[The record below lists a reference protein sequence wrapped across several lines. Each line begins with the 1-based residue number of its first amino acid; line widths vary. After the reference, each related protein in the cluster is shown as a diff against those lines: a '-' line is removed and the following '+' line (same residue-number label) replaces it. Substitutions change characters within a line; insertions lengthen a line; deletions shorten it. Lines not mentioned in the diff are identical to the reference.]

1 MNIAIIS
8 LGCDKNRVDSE
19 KMLGL
24 LKGSGFSFTNDE
36 SEADIIIVNT
46 CCFIDEAKSESIDTI
61 LEMAE
66 YKEYGNCRYLFVAGC
81 LSERY
86 RDELLEELPEVDG
99 YIGTSDLSQIADLI
113 REKLCED
120 DMLADD
126 ESIVIHESRES
137 FASDPGPEK
146 TGGNGENRSKITDE
160 SPSEQMIRADRVI
173 TTPGHYEFL
182 KIAEGCSKRCT
193 YCIIPYVRG
202 SYRSFPMEDLLAEAR
217 FLAEQGVTELIIV
230 AQETSIYGRDLY
242 GRDMLPE
249 LLERLCLID
258 ELRWIR
264 LLYCYPEDIT
274 EQLLDVMAREE
285 KICKYLDMPVQH
297 ASDRIL
303 KMMGRRTN
311 KAQLLEKI
319 ALVRAKIPG
328 VVLRTSL
335 ITGFPGE
342 TAEDHKELLEFVRT
356 VRFDRL
362 GVFTYSQEE
371 GTPAAGFP
379 GQIEEEIKN
388 SRRDDIMTLQNL
400 ISYENLTSHIDETF
414 DVVVDGYL
422 PDDDV
427 YAGRTYMD
435 APDVDGAFF
444 FRSERSLMTG
454 EHVTC
459 IAINASD
466 YDLYGEL
473 V

>member
-24 LKGSGFSFTNDE
+24 LQGSGFSFTNDE

-46 CCFIDEAKSESIDTI
+46 CCFIDDAKTESIDTI

-66 YKEYGNCRYLFVAGC
+66 YKEYGNCQYLFVAGC

-86 RDELLEELPEVDG
+86 KDELLEELPEVDG
-99 YIGTSDLSQIADLI
+99 YIGTGDLTQILDLI
-113 REKLCED
+113 REKLEED
-120 DMLADD
+120 GVTTDS
-126 ESIVIHESRES
+126 ESTVIHESHSFDNES
-137 FASDPGPEK
+137 GAITNVSKKMQGP
-146 TGGNGENRSKITDE
+146 R
-160 SPSEQMIRADRVI
+160 RVI

-182 KIAEGCSKRCT
+182 KIAEGCNKRCT

-202 SYRSFPMEDLLAEAR
+202 SYRSVPMDELLAEAR
-217 FLAEQGVTELIIV
+217 YLAGQGVSELILV

-249 LLERLCLID
+249 LLEQLCLIED
-258 ELRWIR
+258 LRWIR

-274 EQLLDVMAREE
+274 EELLDVMAKED

-303 KMMGRRTN
+303 KKMGRRTN
-311 KAQLLEKI
+311 KAQLLQKI
-319 ALVRAKIPG
+319 AMVREKVPG
-328 VVLRTSL
+328 IVLRTSL

-342 TAEDHKELLEFVRT
+342 TVEDHKELMEFVRT

-362 GVFTYSQEE
+362 GVFPYSQEE
-371 GTPAAGFP
+371 GTPAAAFP
-379 GQIEEEIKN
+379 DQISDELKN

-422 PDDDV
+422 PEDDV
-427 YAGRTYMD
+427 YVGRTYMD

-444 FRSERSLMTG
+444 FRSERTLMSG

-459 IAINASD
+459 LAINASD
-466 YDLYGEL
+466 YDLYGEML
-473 V
+473 

>member
-24 LKGSGFSFTNDE
+24 LQGSGFSFINDE

-66 YKEYGNCRYLFVAGC
+66 YKEFGNCRYLFVTGC
-81 LSERY
+81 LSQRY
-86 RDELLEELPEVDG
+86 KDELLQELPEVDG
-99 YIGTSDLSQIADLI
+99 YIGTEDLTQIVDLI
-113 REKLCED
+113 REKMEED
-120 DMLADD
+120 GLSAEDG
-126 ESIVIHESRES
+126 IPVIHEAIRSGD
-137 FASDPGPEK
+137 ASSGNDALPYGGWDNTKIHSQADSPGP
-146 TGGNGENRSKITDE
+146 
-160 SPSEQMIRADRVI
+160 ARVI

-182 KIAEGCSKRCT
+182 KIAEGCNKRCT

-202 SYRSFPMEDLLAEAR
+202 TYRSFPMEELVSEAR
-217 FLAEQGVTELIIV
+217 FLAERGVTELILV

-249 LLERLCLID
+249 LLERLCEID

-274 EQLLDVMAREE
+274 EELLDVMAREE
-285 KICKYLDMPVQH
+285 KICNYLDMPVQH

-303 KMMGRRTN
+303 KRMGRRTN

-319 ALVRAKIPG
+319 ALVREKVPG
-328 VVLRTSL
+328 IVLRTSL

-342 TAEDHKELLEFVRT
+342 TAQDHKELLEFVRT

-371 GTPAAGFP
+371 GTPAAEFP
-379 GQIEEEIKN
+379 GQIDEELKN
-388 SRRDDIMTLQNL
+388 SRRDDIMTMQNL
-400 ISYENLTSHIDETF
+400 ISYENLTAHIDETF

-422 PDDDV
+422 PEEDV
-427 YAGRTYMD
+427 YVGRTYMD

-444 FRSERSLMTG
+444 FRSDRTLMSG

-466 YDLYGEL
+466 YDLYGEM
-473 V
+473 VNI

>member
-24 LKGSGFSFTNDE
+24 LQGSGFSFTNDE

-86 RDELLEELPEVDG
+86 KDELLEELPEVDG
-99 YIGTSDLSQIADLI
+99 YIGTADLSQITDLI
-113 REKLCED
+113 REKLLED
-120 DMLADD
+120 EALED
-126 ESIVIHESRES
+126 EDFAVIHESI
-137 FASDPGPEK
+137 
-146 TGGNGENRSKITDE
+146 RSGHDVKSNE
-160 SPSEQMIRADRVI
+160 PDRVI

-182 KIAEGCSKRCT
+182 KIAEGCNKRCT

-202 SYRSFPMEDLLAEAR
+202 SYRSFPMEELLAEAR
-217 FLAEQGVTELIIV
+217 FLAEQGVTELILV
-230 AQETSIYGRDLY
+230 AQETSIYGKDLY
-242 GRDMLPE
+242 GREMLPE
-249 LLERLCLID
+249 LLEQLCQID

-274 EQLLDVMAREE
+274 EELLEVMAREE

-297 ASDRIL
+297 ASDHIL

-319 ALVRAKIPG
+319 ALVRSMVPG
-328 VVLRTSL
+328 IVLRTSL

-342 TAEDHKELLEFVRT
+342 TVEDHKELLEFVRT

-371 GTPAAGFP
+371 GTPAAAFP
-379 GQIEEEIKN
+379 DQIDEELKI

-400 ISYENLTSHIDETF
+400 ISYENLTAHIDETF

-422 PDDDV
+422 PDEDV
-427 YAGRTYMD
+427 YVGRTYMD

-444 FRSERSLMTG
+444 FRSERTLMSG